1 MFLDKEFFE
10 RNGFTVEVE
19 VTPYCNFAC
28 GYCENSRD
36 SIKWDR
42 FDGKPGINI
51 DFKSLL
57 QFIRKIKAD
66 RLTVLLNGGEPTLH
80 PGLVDFCRNAART
93 ENLAVMLC
101 TNMSAPVDMY
111 KTLRQY
117 GVKLLPTYHEE
128 RFTVDG
134 FSEKLEGLDVINVLV
149 PCTKAN
155 IADIDAITRCFPSP
169 KLMLLENQNI
179 SPAEIN
185 ALAAVDPGVLK
196 QYRMLLNARKKTA
209 RLCNGRRKYLSV
221 GGNGDVYRCMFLQD
235 DSVLGNIKDAGL
247 TVDAGKFGVVCE
259 NGYCFYEF

>member
-1 MFLDKEFFE
+1 MFLNKEFFE

-28 GYCENSRD
+28 EYCENSRD
-36 SIKWDR
+36 LIKWDR
-42 FDGKPGINI
+42 FDGELGVNI
-51 DFKSLL
+51 DFKSLFS
-57 QFIRKIKAD
+57 FIRKIKAD

-80 PGLVDFCRNAART
+80 PDLVDFCRNAAGT
-93 ENLAVMLC
+93 KNLTVILC
-101 TNMSAPVDMY
+101 TNMSARADMY
-111 KTLRQY
+111 KTLARY

-155 IADIDAITRCFPSP
+155 IANIDVIAGRFPSL
-169 KLMLLENQNI
+169 KLMLLENRGI

-185 ALAAVDPGVLK
+185 SLAVVDREVLE

-209 RLCNGRRKYLSV
+209 RLCNGGRKYLSV

-235 DSVLGNIKDAGL
+235 DSVLGNIKDSGL
-247 TVDAGKFGVVCE
+247 DIDVGKFGAVCE